1 MKVIKFGGTS
11 VGSSDNIRQVAGIIS
26 RQGKSDPLLSVVVS
40 AFTGVTNQLIKISE
54 LAQKRDH
61 AYKKLLAECEKRH
74 FRVLKDL
81 IPQPSADI
89 NMHLKKEFEELY
101 DVLHG
106 VYLLKE
112 LTPRSSDLI
121 IGFGERLSAYIISQY
136 MKSLGISAD
145 YTDARK
151 LIVSDDSHGHAIIDY
166 QKSARKIRRYYN
178 IYPGIKIITGFIAAA
193 GGGISTTLG
202 RGGSD
207 LTASF
212 LGAVLKAEEIQIWTD
227 VDGVMSADPGKVPEA
242 FCLKTLSYEEAMELS
257 HFGAK
262 VLHPP
267 TIQPA
272 LEKGIP
278 IRILNTFNPDFEG
291 TLVQKGFISNGFP
304 AKGITSISN
313 VSLLTIQGSGMV
325 GVTGISARAFT
336 VLAKS
341 GINIILISQAS
352 SEHSICLAVKPEN
365 ALPAKKAIE
374 KEFALEIKARI
385 VDKVLVEKELS
396 VVALVG
402 ESMRKTPGISGRLF
416 HALADR
422 NVNVVA
428 IAQGSSELNISV
440 VVDQKDET
448 KALRA
453 IHNAFFSHTK
463 RINLIV
469 CGTGLIGQ
477 EFLYQLADIQKI
489 ILQNKNLNLC
499 LIGLANIDRA
509 LFRPEGINPQ
519 EWEELLSSGD
529 QNPDPAYFLKKLK
542 DLPVGKTV
550 FVDITASSDISR
562 TYMDYFKA
570 GISVVA
576 ANKIANTGDYEEF
589 SALGKAYRDNKVTFL
604 YETNVG
610 AGLPVIRTLKSL
622 IDTGDKILKIE
633 AILSGTLSYIFNS
646 FRTGLSF
653 SRVIREAQ
661 EKGFTEPDPRNDLN
675 GLDFARKLLLLM
687 RECGEKV
694 NLTDIDIKPVLPADC
709 FSADSIEEFYTI
721 LKKYDLSFDQKLDDA
736 VSSGKVLRFVGTYE
750 NSRGKIELKMLSPDH
765 PFAGLKGSDNCIVF
779 TTERY
784 RENPLIIQ
792 GPGAGAKVT
801 AAGIINDLIIDN

>member
-11 VGSSDNIRQVAGIIS
+11 VGSSENIQKVANIIS
-26 RQGKSDPLLSVVVS
+26 KQAKKDPDISVVVS

-54 LAQKRDH
+54 LAQKRE
-61 AYKKLLAECEKRH
+61 YTYIKLMSDCEKRH
-74 FRVLKDL
+74 YRILKEL
-81 IPQPSADI
+81 IPNPSDE
-89 NMHLKKEFEELY
+89 MFKHLQNEFEELN

-112 LTPRSSDLI
+112 LTGRSSDLI
-121 IGFGERLSAYIISQY
+121 LGFGERLSAYIISRFLD
-136 MKSLGISAD
+136 SSGIPSQF
-145 YTDARK
+145 TDTRK
-151 LIVSDDSHGHAIIDY
+151 LIVTDDSHGHANIDY
-166 QKSARKIRRYYN
+166 QKSARKIRRYYTN
-178 IYPGIKIITGFIAAA
+178 YPGIKIVTGFIAATSS
-193 GGGISTTLG
+193 GISTTLG

-212 LGAVLKAEEIQIWTD
+212 LGAVLKADEIQIWTD
-227 VDGVMSADPGKVPEA
+227 VDGVMSADPGKVPDA

-291 TLVQKGFISNGFP
+291 TLVQKEFTSNGYP

-336 VLAKS
+336 TLAKY
-341 GINIILISQAS
+341 GISIILISQAS
-352 SEHSICLAVKPEN
+352 SEHSICLAVKPES
-365 ALPAKKAIE
+365 ALSAKKAIE
-374 KEFALEIKARI
+374 KEFLLEIKTHI
-385 VDKVLVEKELS
+385 VDKVMVENNLS

-416 HALADR
+416 HALAER

-440 VVDQKDET
+440 VVDQNDEKT
-448 KALRA
+448 ALRA
-453 IHNAFFSHTK
+453 IHDAFFFCAE

-469 CGTGLIGQ
+469 CGTGLIGR
-477 EFLYQLADIQKI
+477 EFLHQLSENQTQ
-489 ILQNKNLNLC
+489 ILENKNLNLQ
-499 LIGLANIDRA
+499 LIGIANIDNA
-509 LFRPEGINPQ
+509 VFNPGGISFSD
-519 EWEELLSSGD
+519 WETLLVSGD
-529 QNPDPAYFLKKLK
+529 KNPEPDYFLKKIK
-542 DLPVGKTV
+542 HLPGGKSI
-550 FVDITASSDISR
+550 FVDITASPEISQ
-562 TYMDYFKA
+562 TYTEFFKA
-570 GISVVA
+570 GVSVIA
-576 ANKIANTGDYEEF
+576 ANKMANTGDYEAF
-589 SALGKAYRDNKVTFL
+589 KTLRKTCRDHAVFFR

-610 AGLPVIRTLKSL
+610 AGLPIIRTLKSL
-622 IDTGDKILKIE
+622 LDTGDRILKIE
-633 AILSGTLSYIFNS
+633 AVLSGTISYIFNS
-646 FRTGLSF
+646 FKTGGIPF
-653 SRVIREAQ
+653 SRVIHEAQ

-687 RECGEKV
+687 RECGEGV
-694 NLTDIDIKPVLPADC
+694 NLTDIHVEPILPKDC
-709 FSADSIEEFYTI
+709 FSAHSLEDFYTT
-721 LKKYDLSFDQKLDDA
+721 LETHDHDFHKLLYETA
-736 VSSGKVLRFVGTYE
+736 QSGKVLRYMGTYE
-750 NSRGKIELKMLSPDH
+750 NGKGRIELKKLPADH
-765 PFAGLKGSDNCIVF
+765 PFSGLKGSDNCIVI

-784 RENPLIIQ
+784 HENPLVIQ

-801 AAGIINDLIIDN
+801 AAGLVSDLISE